1 MPAETL
7 GLISELNI
15 RGCRLSKSYRAI
27 ASFIEEHYDRV
38 PAMTATA
45 LAREVGVS
53 ESTVV
58 RFANALG
65 YEGYPTLQKALQYQ
79 VRKRLTTDERF
90 SLGSELSQEN
100 VLTTVL
106 KEDMRNIRQTV
117 DHIDREAFS
126 QTVDA
131 ILNARHIY
139 ILGLRSAAPLAQ
151 FMTYYLNFIFENVA
165 QVSTGLADVFEGLL
179 RIQPEDVLIG
189 ISFPRYSTR
198 TVEAMRFAH
207 STGARVIAITDSV
220 HSPLNNEADLCLTA
234 STNMPSFV
242 DSLAAPLSLINALIV
257 ALSLK
262 KRDELHHHLNRLE
275 EIWSRNSV
283 YLKK

>member
-1 MPAETL
+1 MPAETH

-15 RGCRLSKSYRAI
+15 RHCRLSKSYRAI
-27 ASFIEEHYDRV
+27 AAFIETRYDRV
-38 PAMTATA
+38 PTMTATA

-65 YEGYPTLQKALQYQ
+65 YEGYPALLKALQYQ

-90 SLGSELSQEN
+90 SLGAELPQEDI
-100 VLTTVL
+100 LETVL
-106 KEDMRNIRQTV
+106 KEDMRNIHRTIEL
-117 DHIDREAFS
+117 IDREAFD
-126 QTVDA
+126 QTVNA
-131 ILNARHIY
+131 LLGARHIY

-151 FMTYYLNFIFENVA
+151 FMTYYLNFIFDNVS

-198 TVEAMRFAH
+198 TVEAMRYAH
-207 STGARVIAITDSV
+207 SAGARVIAITDSV
-220 HSPLNNEADLCLTA
+220 HSPLNHEADLCLTA
-234 STNMPSFV
+234 STEMPSFV
-242 DSLAAPLSLINALIV
+242 DSRAAPLSLINALIV
-257 ALSLK
+257 ALGLK
-262 KRDELHHHLNRLE
+262 KRDELHQHLTRLE
-275 EIWSRNSV
+275 EVWSRNSV
-283 YLKK
+283 YLRK

>member
-117 DHIDREAFS
+117 DHIDRDAFS

>member
-100 VLTTVL
+100 VLTPVS

-117 DHIDREAFS
+117 DHIDRDAFS

>member
-1 MPAETL
+1 MPNEAL

-15 RGCRLSKSYRAI
+15 RHCRLSKSYRAI
-27 ASFIEEHYDRV
+27 AAFIEEHYDRIPV
-38 PAMTATA
+38 MTATT

-65 YEGYPTLQKALQYQ
+65 YDGYPALLKALQYQ

-90 SLGSELSQEN
+90 SLGADISQEN
-100 VLTTVL
+100 VLSTVL
-106 KEDMRNIRQTV
+106 KEDMRNIRKTIEQM
-117 DHIDREAFS
+117 DSEAFTQAVGALLS
-126 QTVDA
+126 
-131 ILNARHIY
+131 ARHIY
-139 ILGLRSAAPLAQ
+139 VLGLRSAAPLAQ
-151 FMTYYLNFIFENVA
+151 FLTYYLNFIFDNVVE
-165 QVSTGLADVFEGLL
+165 VSAGLADVFEGLL
-179 RIQPEDVLIG
+179 RIRTQDVLLG

-207 STGARVIAITDSV
+207 SAGARVIAITDSLN
-220 HSPLNNEADLCLTA
+220 SPLNSVADLCLTA
-234 STNMPSFV
+234 STEMPSFV

-262 KRDELHHHLNRLE
+262 KRDELHNHLTELE
-275 EIWSRNSV
+275 DVWSRNGV

>member
-38 PAMTATA
+38 PTMTATA

-90 SLGSELSQEN
+90 SLGAELSMTVMGERMGAQ
-100 VLTTVL
+100 LTRSKRSSIT
-106 KEDMRNIRQTV
+106 
-117 DHIDREAFS
+117 S
-126 QTVDA
+126 
-131 ILNARHIY
+131 ARC
-139 ILGLRSAAPLAQ
+139 R
-151 FMTYYLNFIFENVA
+151 
-165 QVSTGLADVFEGLL
+165 
-179 RIQPEDVLIG
+179 
-189 ISFPRYSTR
+189 
-198 TVEAMRFAH
+198 
-207 STGARVIAITDSV
+207 
-220 HSPLNNEADLCLTA
+220 
-234 STNMPSFV
+234 
-242 DSLAAPLSLINALIV
+242 
-257 ALSLK
+257 
-262 KRDELHHHLNRLE
+262 
-275 EIWSRNSV
+275 
-283 YLKK
+283 

>member
-1 MPAETL
+1 MPSETL

-117 DHIDREAFS
+117 DHIDRDAFS

>member
-117 DHIDREAFS
+117 EHIDRDAFS

-262 KRDELHHHLNRLE
+262 KRDELHHHRNRLE

>member
-1 MPAETL
+1 MSAEAV

-15 RGCRLSKSYRAI
+15 KRCRLSKSYRAI
-27 ASFIEEHYDRV
+27 ASFIEDHYERV
-38 PAMTATA
+38 PSMTATA

-65 YEGYPTLQKALQYQ
+65 YDGYPVLQKALQYQ

-90 SLGSELSQEN
+90 SLGAELAQEN

-106 KEDMRNIRQTV
+106 KEDMNNIRQT
-117 DHIDREAFS
+117 IDQIDSDAFDRSVEAM
-126 QTVDA
+126 
-131 ILNARHIY
+131 INARHIY

-151 FMTYYLNFIFENVA
+151 FMAYYLNFIFDNVIL
-165 QVSTGLADVFEGLL
+165 VSAGLADVFEGLM
-179 RIQPEDVLIG
+179 RIQPEDVLVG

-198 TVEAMRFAH
+198 TLEAMRFSH
-207 STGARVIAITDSV
+207 SAGARVIAITDSIR
-220 HSPLNNEADLCLTA
+220 SPLNSASDLCLTA
-234 STNMPSFV
+234 STEMPSFV

-262 KRDELHHHLNRLE
+262 KREELHEHLTKLE
-275 EIWSRNSV
+275 DIWSRNGV
-283 YLKK
+283 YLRK

>member
-38 PAMTATA
+38 PTMTATA

-117 DHIDREAFS
+117 DHIDRDAFS

>member
-117 DHIDREAFS
+117 EHIDRDAFS

>member
-1 MPAETL
+1 MPTETF

-15 RGCRLSKSYRAI
+15 RQCRLSKSYRAI
-27 ASFIEEHYDRV
+27 AAFIEEHYERV

-65 YEGYPTLQKALQYQ
+65 YDGYPELLKALQYQ

-90 SLGSELSQEN
+90 ALGSELPEED

-106 KEDMRNIRQTV
+106 NEDMRNIRKT
-117 DHIDREAFS
+117 IDQIDSEAFTR
-126 QTVDA
+126 TVNA
-131 ILNARHIY
+131 LTEARHIY

-151 FMTYYLNFIFENVA
+151 FMTYYLNFIFDNVF

-207 STGARVIAITDSV
+207 TAGAKVIAITDNV
-220 HSPLNNEADLCLTA
+220 RSPLNSAADLCLTA
-234 STNMPSFV
+234 STEMPSFV

-257 ALSLK
+257 ALGLK
-262 KRDELHHHLNRLE
+262 KREELHSHLTRLE
-275 EIWSRNSV
+275 EVWSQNRV

>member
-1 MPAETL
+1 MPSETT
-7 GLISELNI
+7 GLINELNLK
-15 RGCRLSKSYRAI
+15 RPRLSKGYRAI
-27 ASFIEEHYDRV
+27 AAFIEQHYDRV

-45 LAREVGVS
+45 LAREAGVS

-65 YEGYPTLQKALQYQ
+65 YEGYPGLQKALQYQ

-90 SLGSELSQEN
+90 SLGKELSQEN
-100 VLTTVL
+100 VLQTVL
-106 KEDMRNIRQTV
+106 KADMRNIRQTV
-117 DHIDREAFS
+117 DQIDSEAFTR
-126 QTVDA
+126 TVETV
-131 ILNARHIY
+131 LNARHIY

-151 FMTYYLNFIFENVA
+151 FMTYYLNFIFDNVA
-165 QVSTGLADVFEGLL
+165 QVSTGLGDAFEGLL

-198 TVEAMRFAH
+198 TLDAMRFAH
-207 STGARVIAITDSV
+207 KAGARVIAITDSV
-220 HSPLNNEADLCLTA
+220 RSPLNSEADLCLTA
-234 STNMPSFV
+234 STEMPSFV

-262 KRDELHHHLNRLE
+262 KREELHSHLTRLE
-275 EIWSRNSV
+275 EIWAENGV

>member
-117 DHIDREAFS
+117 DHIDRDAFS
-126 QTVDA
+126 QTVDT

>member
-1 MPAETL
+1 MPTETF

-15 RGCRLSKSYRAI
+15 RQCRLSKSYRAI
-27 ASFIEEHYDRV
+27 AAFIEEHYERI

-65 YEGYPTLQKALQYQ
+65 YDGYPELLKALQYQ

-90 SLGSELSQEN
+90 ALGSELPEED

-106 KEDMRNIRQTV
+106 NEDMRNIRKT
-117 DHIDREAFS
+117 IDQIDSEAFTR
-126 QTVDA
+126 TVNA
-131 ILNARHIY
+131 LTEARHIY

-151 FMTYYLNFIFENVA
+151 FMTYYLNFIFDNVS

-207 STGARVIAITDSV
+207 AAGAKVIAITDNV
-220 HSPLNNEADLCLTA
+220 RSPLNSAADLCLTA
-234 STNMPSFV
+234 STEMPSFV

-257 ALSLK
+257 ALGLK
-262 KRDELHHHLNRLE
+262 KREELHSHLTRLE
-275 EIWSRNSV
+275 EVWSQNRV